1 MSQHQE
7 VGAADVFRLQ
17 IWRMVSRACRQ
28 SGLTQA
34 EIGRRIGVS
43 RSQVCVWLREPRH
56 MTLDAASR
64 LLAGVGAR
72 IDCVLTM
79 DAT

>member
-1 MSQHQE
+1 MAQIHCPSAE
-7 VGAADVFRLQ
+7 GLRLQ
-17 IWRMVSRACRQ
+17 VWRLVREACLQ

-43 RSQVCVWLREPRH
+43 RSQVCVWLRAPGH

-72 IDCVLTM
+72 IDCAIATE
-79 DAT
+79 DA